1 MSDRKV
7 ISDGMIVKIDNA
19 FEALREGVKRVVICS
34 AEDIL
39 DVIAHKEG
47 VGTVITLE

>member
-1 MSDRKV
+1 MNDKKV
-7 ISDGMIVKIDNA
+7 ISEGMIVKIDNA
-19 FEALREGVKRVVICS
+19 LEALRAGVKRVVICS
-34 AEDIL
+34 AEDLL